1 MNNKTN
7 QQLTTIEQSDLLFE
21 CIMDLDNIT
30 TLNDSVFKFMECD
43 FTECDEEN
51 GVFGAFLGAK
61 LEHIRNLNNMQRDYI
76 EKLNNSLNKLEG
88 SIDILLKEERERG
101 E

>member
-21 CIMDLDNIT
+21 CIMDLDNIV
-30 TLNDSVFKFMECD
+30 TLNDSIFKYVEF
-43 FTECDEEN
+43 DEED
-51 GVFGAFLGAK
+51 GTFSAFMGAK
-61 LEHIRNLNNMQRDYI
+61 LEHVRNLNNMQRDYI
-76 EKLNNSLNKLEG
+76 EKLNNSLEKLEG
-88 SIDILLKEERERG
+88 SLDILLKEEREKG

>member
-21 CIMDLDNIT
+21 CIMDLDNIV
-30 TLNDSVFKFMECD
+30 TLNDSIFKYVEF
-43 FTECDEEN
+43 DEED
-51 GVFGAFLGAK
+51 GAFGAFLGAK
-61 LEHIRNLNNMQRDYI
+61 LEHVRNLNNMQRDYI
-76 EKLNNSLNKLEG
+76 EKLNNSLEKLED
-88 SIDILLKEERERG
+88 SLDILLKEEREKG